1 MKTTDKLAWNSQ
13 KLWDLTAFLTVN
25 DHPAVEEVFCLT
37 NSHTAN
43 MGTKVHNHKWGPM
56 WEQCKCGPGTLRLR
70 VVHK

>member
-25 DHPAVEEVFCLT
+25 DHPAVEDVFCLT

-43 MGTKVHNHKWGPM
+43 IYIYFDEAARYT
-56 WEQCKCGPGTLRLR
+56 RLKR
-70 VVHK
+70 MKNCTVKPPL